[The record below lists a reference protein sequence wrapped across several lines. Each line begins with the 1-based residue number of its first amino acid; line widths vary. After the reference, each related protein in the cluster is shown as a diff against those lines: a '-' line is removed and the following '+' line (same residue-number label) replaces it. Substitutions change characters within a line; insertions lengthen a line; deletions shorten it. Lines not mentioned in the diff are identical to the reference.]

1 MTSPSASNPCRTSER
16 QWRLLL
22 VSWLIALVSTLGAL
36 FLGEVKGME
45 PCVLCWYQRIAM
57 FPLVLILGVAAYTQD
72 ARGVKYALPLAAVG
86 WLIAL
91 YHCLLYSGL
100 IPKSIQPCGKGAS
113 CAEQKL
119 ELVGFITIP
128 LMSLVAFSIIL
139 LLLMA
144 ARKDTKK

>member
-1 MTSPSASNPCRTSER
+1 MNESSALTPHTTSER
-16 QWRLLL
+16 QWLCLLL
-22 VSWLIALVSTLGAL
+22 GWLVALISTLGAL
-36 FLGEVKGME
+36 YLGEVMGLE

-57 FPLVLILGVAAYTQD
+57 FPLVLILGIAAYTQD
-72 ARGVKYALPLAAVG
+72 PRGVRYALPLAAVG

-91 YHCLLYSGL
+91 YHCLLYAGV

-128 LMSLVAFSIIL
+128 LMSLAAFSIIL
-139 LLLMA
+139 LLLWA
-144 ARKDTKK
+144 ARKEPQK